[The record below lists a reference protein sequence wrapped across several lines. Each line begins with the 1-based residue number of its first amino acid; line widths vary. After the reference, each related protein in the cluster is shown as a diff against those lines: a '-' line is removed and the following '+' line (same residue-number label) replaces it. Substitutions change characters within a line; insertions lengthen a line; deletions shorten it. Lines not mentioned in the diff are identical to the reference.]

1 MLHASLNDTGVQL
14 YQQMQ
19 ARLKM
24 LRTSTV
30 CLISRTPDQ
39 DSFPKS
45 SIMKGIMMREVLQD
59 DNNYEDNC
67 CDNDEGA
74 EKERVLQV
82 AAVFRESCRWR
93 RVLMFN
99 DTVP

>member
-1 MLHASLNDTGVQL
+1 MFFTSMNHYIIECPPRDRTSTVITFQRMLHASLNDTGVQL

-24 LRTSTV
+24 LPTSTV

-67 CDNDEGA
+67 CDNDEGQ
-74 EKERVLQV
+74 R
-82 AAVFRESCRWR
+82 
-93 RVLMFN
+93 
-99 DTVP
+99 